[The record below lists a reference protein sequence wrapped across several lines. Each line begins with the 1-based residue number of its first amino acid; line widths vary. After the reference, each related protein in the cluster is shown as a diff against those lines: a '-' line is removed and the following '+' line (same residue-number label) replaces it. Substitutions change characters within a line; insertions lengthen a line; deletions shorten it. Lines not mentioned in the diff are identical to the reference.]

1 MSRSGRHGFLLGWM
15 GRSPRFGSVVLVIVV
30 AIGALACGCT
40 GKPRPVSVS
49 GKVFYNDK
57 PLPFGVVMF
66 QPERG
71 QLGVGEIQEEG
82 FFRLSSYAIDDGVIP
97 GKHRVC
103 VTCFEGQR
111 PRKDSPGPGGGTASG
126 ELLIPRKYTEFGTSG
141 LTAEV
146 KESGE
151 QTFEFRL
158 KGPPLK
164 N

>member
-1 MSRSGRHGFLLGWM
+1 MSRRGYGLFCGRPGQFS
-15 GRSPRFGSVVLVIVV
+15 RYGSVMLVVVV
-30 AIGALACGCT
+30 AVGALACGCSQR
-40 GKPRPVSVS
+40 PQPVSVS

-57 PLPFGVVMF
+57 PLQFGVVMF
-66 QPERG
+66 QPARG
-71 QLGVGEIQEEG
+71 QLGVGEIQEGG
-82 FFRLSSYAIDDGVIP
+82 FFRLSSYAIDDGVIA

-111 PRKDSPGPGGGTASG
+111 PRKDSPGSGGGTASG
-126 ELLIPRKYTEFGTSG
+126 ELLIPRKYTEFGASG

-164 N
+164 D